1 MFILYFIIYINSQ
14 METHKIEYFLDN
26 VEIDNYSVLELPDN
40 CFLTI
45 RQVKDNYLSY
55 DIIDPKKYDNQFR
68 FEVVNVKIGFVKQM
82 KINGVWKPSLA
93 DVN

>member
-26 VEIDNYSVLELPDN
+26 VEIDNYSVLEIPED

-68 FEVVNVKIGFVKQM
+68 FDIVNVKIGFIKQM

>member
-1 MFILYFIIYINSQ
+1 

-55 DIIDPKKYDNQFR
+55 DIIDPKKYENQFR

>member
-1 MFILYFIIYINSQ
+1 MFILYFIIYIISQ

-26 VEIDNYSVLELPDN
+26 VEIDNYSELELPED

-55 DIIDPKKYDNQFR
+55 DIIDPKKYAEQFR
-68 FEVVNVKIGFVKQM
+68 FDVVNVKIGFIKQM
-82 KINGVWKPSLA
+82 KINQVWKPSLA
-93 DVN
+93 DKN